1 MSEISEFTFRETIS
15 ISIHLKY
22 TPHLPGFKSNL
33 PVVPPKPRREI
44 RASPNSCSLI
54 LQVAELMN
62 LARDKEQRLIYSERE
77 RNEIERA
84 LRTAAAQIDLLQTE
98 AANYTHEL
106 RLLTEALAYEKAVA
120 AEVRDWL
127 RVEID
132 V

>member
-1 MSEISEFTFRETIS
+1 
-15 ISIHLKY
+15 
-22 TPHLPGFKSNL
+22 
-33 PVVPPKPRREI
+33 
-44 RASPNSCSLI
+44 
-54 LQVAELMN
+54 MN